1 MGEELLRTSRRKIED
16 LAKVSVQSFQT
27 CIFDDYNFA
36 VREAVCRLLLV
47 ISAMMH
53 HAKNY
58 LACREK
64 LLTLLPMD

>member
-1 MGEELLRTSRRKIED
+1 
-16 LAKVSVQSFQT
+16 
-27 CIFDDYNFA
+27 